1 MRRSVLLLPLVL
13 VACNKEPSFDERYAK
28 AANEVQA
35 RAKAMDEDIVKSDAA
50 AKAAGADAGGNPVP
64 GTAVRP
70 GGKIPPTDPVPL
82 PDTVKPSNAP
92 PSSGE

>member
-1 MRRSVLLLPLVL
+1 MRRLALLLPLVL
-13 VACNKEPSFDERYAK
+13 AACNKEPSFDERYEQ

-50 AKAAGADAGGNPVP
+50 AKAAGADAEGNSVAGAAIP
-64 GTAVRP
+64 P
-70 GGKIPPTDPVPL
+70 GGKLPPTDPVPL
-82 PDTVKPSNAP
+82 PDPAKPSNAR